1 MKIVQGRFVRVPN
14 KPPYQHPSAS
24 PDYFATR
31 GEVVMCG
38 RGDRRVAL
46 DLLFTPTEL
55 RRAAH
60 RAQENREDIPPA
72 RRRSL
77 LNLLERWFGGTGGA
91 GGVGGAA

>member
-1 MKIVQGRFVRVPN
+1 MEIVEGRFVRVPN
-14 KPPYQHPSAS
+14 RPPYQHPRAS

-31 GEVVMCG
+31 GEVVVG
-38 RGDRRVAL
+38 GAGGRRVRL

-60 RAQENREDIPPA
+60 RAQRNREDIPPA

-77 LNLLERWFGGTGGA
+77 AALLERWFGG
-91 GGVGGAA
+91 VGRVSG

>member
-1 MKIVQGRFVRVPN
+1 MEIVPGCFIHVPN
-14 KPPYQHPSAS
+14 KPPYQHSSAS

-31 GEVVMCG
+31 GEVVSG
-38 RGDRRVAL
+38 GRRVSL

-60 RAQENREDIPPA
+60 RAQRNREDIPPA

-77 LNLLERWFGGTGGA
+77 VSLLERWFGA
-91 GGVGGAA
+91 